1 MKGVWYLGCTRHSVS
16 PFLGPG
22 GPCTLDLFSGTSL
35 GQLGVGK
42 MPCTTSRRLGRSRAG
57 LPGRRARALALVPQR
72 ILCCC
77 PWFYVCLGSPSI
89 KSLHVSEFASFMN
102 LVVPCLIKQL
112 RNIRHAHAAD
122 VHVAHV
128 LLCVHIWCRRTL
140 IDCPQTVCTETPK
153 SATRTQ
159 RAGGFHL

>member
-1 MKGVWYLGCTRHSVS
+1 METALWPLNSVVWGVCWRIKWDPTPLKERPDDTKGVWYLGCTRHSVS

-102 LVVPCLIKQL
+102 LVVPCLI
-112 RNIRHAHAAD
+112 
-122 VHVAHV
+122 
-128 LLCVHIWCRRTL
+128 
-140 IDCPQTVCTETPK
+140 
-153 SATRTQ
+153 
-159 RAGGFHL
+159 

>member
-1 MKGVWYLGCTRHSVS
+1 MCRSS
-16 PFLGPG
+16 P
-22 GPCTLDLFSGTSL
+22 DAHFSDSL
-35 GQLGVGK
+35 NF
-42 MPCTTSRRLGRSRAG
+42 RRSAELVRCLAPR
-57 LPGRRARALALVPQR
+57 LVALAVAEQASPAAELELWRLSPSKHTV
-72 ILCCC
+72 LL
-77 PWFYVCLGSPSI
+77 FVVYACLGSPSI

-140 IDCPQTVCTETPK
+140 IDCPQTVCTETPNVPHDPEG
-153 SATRTQ
+153 R
-159 RAGGFHL
+159 